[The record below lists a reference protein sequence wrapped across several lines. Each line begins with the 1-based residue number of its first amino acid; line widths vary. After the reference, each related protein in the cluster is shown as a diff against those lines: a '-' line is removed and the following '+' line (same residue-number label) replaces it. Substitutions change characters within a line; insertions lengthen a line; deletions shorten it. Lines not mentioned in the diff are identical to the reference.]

1 MFKRLV
7 KVLGIILG
15 VALCAYIGTKVFLGI
30 HYICPIKAI
39 FGIVCAGCGTTRM
52 LALMFK
58 LNFAEAFRYNQL
70 MFILTIF
77 FGTYGINNAVLYI
90 LKGKVIKLPLKFLIG
105 IIVLLIIFM
114 IVRNIPSFTY
124 LRPPE

>member
-1 MFKRLV
+1 MQ
-7 KVLGIILG
+7 
-15 VALCAYIGTKVFLGI
+15 
-30 HYICPIKAI
+30 
-39 FGIVCAGCGTTRM
+39 IVCV
-52 LALMFK
+52 LKFV
-58 LNFAEAFRYNQL
+58 EAFSYNQL

-77 FGTYGINNAVLYI
+77 FGAYGINNAVLYI

-105 IIVLLIIFM
+105 IIVLLILFM